1 MSSHHFVK
9 EGQEPALFILE
20 SVSIHAV
27 EPLLEWV
34 PLIMVADH
42 MLETIIPWG
51 IKIDVVIQHE
61 YSFETLKEVVKDQ
74 EPIQILSAHNDILLA
89 GLQFLIQNKNS
100 SVNIICTPTEEILS
114 KIENVGHSLQ
124 VDVYDEKEKW
134 SLVVTG
140 NFEKWLPAGAV
151 IAIKQSQ
158 DSFFHTEGLTHTE
171 GKHWKAASAGL
182 IKIKAGSP
190 FWVAE
195 EV

>member
-9 EGQEPALFILE
+9 EGQEPALFILK
-20 SVSIHAV
+20 SISIHAV

-42 MLETIIPWG
+42 TLETIIPWG
-51 IKIDVVIQHE
+51 IKIDVVIQQE
-61 YSFETLKEVVKDQ
+61 YSFDTLKEVVKDQ
-74 EPIQILSAHNDILLA
+74 EPIHILSAHNDILLA
-89 GLQFLIQNKNS
+89 GLQFLTHNKNS

-114 KIENVGHSLQ
+114 KIKKLGHSLQ

-134 SLVVTG
+134 SLIGTG

-158 DSFFHTEGLTHTE
+158 DSFFQTEGLTQK
-171 GKHWKAASAGL
+171 GMHWEAGSAGL
-182 IKIKAGSP
+182 IKIKASSP